1 MALAL
6 HSRARMK
13 HLASLLLVFA
23 ACTDL
28 DDETVAESL
37 STDDFEAQIAFYCP
51 GIDRAAG
58 VPDYRGLAGTYV
70 RLGLPAADEP
80 YRVSFAIT
88 PDPHITIGTFA
99 GLRGTAAGTV
109 TPYAGAFRA
118 FPDNPAIGAAL
129 VLDVGADGRYDET
142 WFTLGLGRSFSGLTI
157 QRICLAGREHPF
169 LLTRTYF

>member
-1 MALAL
+1 
-6 HSRARMK
+6 MK
-13 HLASLLLVFA
+13 HQASVLLLLLFFG

-28 DDETVAESL
+28 DDETSAEAL
-37 STDDFEAQIAFYCP
+37 AVDDFEAQIAFYCP

-58 VPDYRGLAGTYV
+58 VPDYRGLTGTYV

-80 YRVSFAIT
+80 YRLSLAVV
-88 PDPHITIGTFA
+88 PDPHYTIGPFT

-109 TPYAGAFRA
+109 APYAGSFLA
-118 FPDNPAIGAAL
+118 FPDNPAIGAAII
-129 VLDVGADGRYDET
+129 LDLGADGRYDET